1 MNSNTKSS
9 TNRAGKTQTS
19 LSFGQNE
26 VKENLEDLQKLLKS
40 KDDELQKVLQ
50 KASEFQTRLDR
61 LTRVLKQQ
69 DGFDNE

>member
-1 MNSNTKSS
+1 M
-9 TNRAGKTQTS
+9 RS
-19 LSFGQNE
+19 LPVKKE
-26 VKENLEDLQKLLKS
+26 VDISPVCHLIAKNKEVQENLEDLQKLLKS

-69 DGFDNE
+69 DGLDNE